1 MIKEHDLY
9 HKIKPCAPIM
19 ELTFQYMEKIKTL
32 QENLK
37 AYASLM
43 ELTT

>member
-1 MIKEHDLY
+1 MTLY
-9 HKIKPCAPIM
+9 HKIKPCALIM
-19 ELTFQYMEKIKTL
+19 ELTSQSMEKIKTL